1 MSFSTRLAQKRA
13 PLGLAAA
20 LALAAVSLAPFGA
33 AAQQPASPPVQGAP
47 APGEEGEQV
56 LVNVVPEPSQT
67 EWTKV
72 CGTDPE
78 SNAQICYTTR
88 DFVSEQGEPV
98 LSMAVYDVQAGPDER
113 AKIVRMIL
121 PLGLLLQPGIRF
133 AVDQGR
139 PTNGAFAICFPNGC
153 FAEAEIEEAGVNQF
167 KRGNT
172 LNISVQNQIGQ
183 VVTFAVP
190 LAGFTAGFDGD
201 PIDPEE
207 LEAQQRQ
214 LQEELQRRSDEM
226 RQRLEEQAGQGVG
239 AVPAP
244 TPQ

>member
-1 MSFSTRLAQKRA
+1 MSFSTRLAHMRA
-13 PLGLAAA
+13 PLGLATA
-20 LALAAVSLAPFGA
+20 LALAAGSLAPMGA
-33 AAQQPASPPVQGAP
+33 AAQQAAPPPA
-47 APGEEGEQV
+47 EEAGEQV
-56 LVNVVPEPSQT
+56 LVSVVPEPSQT

-72 CGTDPE
+72 CGNDPE

-98 LSMAVYDVQAGPDER
+98 LSMAVYDVAGGAADAES
-113 AKIVRMIL
+113 KIVRLIL

-133 AVDQGR
+133 AVDQNR

-153 FAEAEIEEAGVNQF
+153 FAEAPIEEEGVNQF

-190 LAGFTAGFDGD
+190 LEGFTAGFDGD
-201 PIDPEE
+201 PIDPAE

-226 RQRLEEQAGQGVG
+226 RQRLEEQAGQGG
-239 AVPAP
+239 AAAPAPTPAP